1 MKDKL
6 LTILFYPFVFTMVW
20 GVALKSIVKHMRFFA
35 ENHPTMTAE
44 IRHERIVE
52 NVVNDL
58 KKFKRDCGIVDRST
72 T

>member
-6 LTILFYPFVFTMVW
+6 LTILFYPFAFTMVW
-20 GVALKSIVKHMRFFA
+20 GVVLKSIVKHMRFFA

-44 IRHERIVE
+44 MRHERIVE
-52 NVVNDL
+52 NVINDL
-58 KKFKRDCGIVDRST
+58 KKFKRDWGTVDRST

>member
-6 LTILFYPFVFTMVW
+6 LTILFYPFAFTMVW
-20 GVALKSIVKHMRFFA
+20 GAALKSIVKHMRFFA

-44 IRHERIVE
+44 MRHERIVE
-52 NVVNDL
+52 YVVDDL
-58 KKFKRDCGIVDRST
+58 KKFKRDWGIVDRPT